1 MSGFNGLDIT
11 KIDIAV
17 VTDSDH
23 GLVGR
28 LRAYV
33 NVTFNDC
40 FLVRSMKVIER
51 PSGVLMV
58 AMPSRKSAKNG
69 KFRDLAHPLNE
80 EFRRILEDAVLDRYD
95 EEVGSDAG

>member
-11 KIDIAV
+11 RIDIAV
-17 VTDSDH
+17 VEDDDH
-23 GLVGR
+23 APIGK
-28 LRAYV
+28 LRAYA
-33 NVTFNDC
+33 NVTFNEC

-51 PSGVLMV
+51 SSGVLMV

-80 EFRRILEDAVLDRYD
+80 EFRRIMEDAILDRYG
-95 EEVGSDAG
+95 EEIGSDAG